1 MLEDEIDA
9 NTVIIHSGVR
19 LLDAART
26 LCFQTVTLWR
36 VEIEFAAM
44 FAVAEITILRR
55 HGLGSEPIDI
65 GAESRLCFNSN
76 LSIEGEIQQIN
87 RDRSSLF
94 KTEHYY
100 SNRNSSY
107 IFCNSSTNVHR
118 LSLECRVNIFVMKN
132 IYIPE
137 YVNCCNRHL
146 DTNGHIL

>member
-87 RDRSSLF
+87 RDPACLRLNIITQ
-94 KTEHYY
+94 TE
-100 SNRNSSY
+100 
-107 IFCNSSTNVHR
+107 IVH
-118 LSLECRVNIFVMKN
+118 
-132 IYIPE
+132 IYFAIP
-137 YVNCCNRHL
+137 L
-146 DTNGHIL
+146 QMSIGFL